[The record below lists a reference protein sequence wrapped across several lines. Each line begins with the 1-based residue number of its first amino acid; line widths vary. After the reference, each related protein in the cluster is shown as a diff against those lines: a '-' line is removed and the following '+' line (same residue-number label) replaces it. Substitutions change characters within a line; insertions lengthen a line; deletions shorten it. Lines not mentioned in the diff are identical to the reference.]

1 MKNSMSKALW
11 GVFFVLLGV
20 ALAGRAVGVFD
31 FNIYFPGWWT
41 LFIIVPSA
49 IGLVDGENRTASLFG
64 LGIGVLLLASVQGFI
79 NWYTFPRLIIALIFV
94 VIGFSFLFKKEKT
107 NRGEYVRRE
116 YGSGDDESYENR
128 EYDQDSGY
136 HEEDYQ
142 NFNQDWNENQS
153 QKDSQGQEYK
163 QNRNDYQSENEY
175 QNQEYNQNRNDYQD
189 QGYNQNQNQGYS
201 QRREYDNAGENG
213 QNQGG
218 GGSYNSNSNHTG
230 NQYRR
235 EGGYRGGF
243 GGYNHYTGFLS
254 GRNIQ
259 FVDEEFIG
267 ADITSILGNVQ
278 LDLRNAILNDDVIID
293 TTCILGGVDVY
304 VPRNVK
310 VVLNCTPI
318 LGGVE
323 NKMVASYNPTEDHHT
338 IFIRGTCIL
347 GGIEV
352 K

>member
-1 MKNSMSKALW
+1 MGNKMKNSMSKALW

-20 ALAGRAVGVFD
+20 ALAGRAVGVFN

-49 IGLVDGENRTASLFG
+49 IGLVDSENRTASLFG
-64 LGIGVLLLASVQGFI
+64 LGIGVLLLASVQGII
-79 NWYTFPRLIIALIFV
+79 NWYIFPRLIIALIFV
-94 VIGFSFLFKKEKT
+94 VIGLSFLLKGERT

-116 YGSGDDESYENR
+116 YGNRDDDSFESR
-128 EYDQDSGY
+128 DFD
-136 HEEDYQ
+136 
-142 NFNQDWNENQS
+142 QDWNENQS
-153 QKDSQGQEYK
+153 QKDN
-163 QNRNDYQSENEY
+163 QNVNHNQFYNES
-175 QNQEYNQNRNDYQD
+175 QNQEYNQNQFYNES
-189 QGYNQNQNQGYS
+189 QGREYNQNQNYNNNRSYNQSRGNDQQSYS
-201 QRREYDNAGENG
+201 QRREYDNARDND
-213 QNQGG
+213 QNQG
-218 GGSYNSNSNHTG
+218 S
-230 NQYRR
+230 
-235 EGGYRGGF
+235 GF
-243 GGYNHYTGFLS
+243 NGYNHYTGFLS

-267 ADITSILGNVQ
+267 AEITSILGNVQ

-323 NKMVASYNPTEDHHT
+323 NKVVASYNPTEDHHT

-347 GGIEV
+347 GGVEV

>member
-116 YGSGDDESYENR
+116 YGSGDDDSYENR

-153 QKDSQGQEYK
+153 Q
-163 QNRNDYQSENEY
+163 NDH

-218 GGSYNSNSNHTG
+218 GSSYNGSTNHTG
-230 NQYRR
+230 NQFRR
-235 EGGYRGGF
+235 EGGHRGGF